1 MRPANT
7 AIHLSRLRKVL
18 FLADHTLRPG
28 DGERR
33 RVRLSKYLITCTESI
48 SDVPV
53 DLSIFMKYL
62 FNGPLDNKDH
72 CGNFESPIP

>member
-28 DGERR
+28 DGER
-33 RVRLSKYLITCTESI
+33 
-48 SDVPV
+48 
-53 DLSIFMKYL
+53 
-62 FNGPLDNKDH
+62 
-72 CGNFESPIP
+72 

>member
-28 DGERR
+28 DGQRYAEEG
-33 RVRLSKYLITCTESI
+33 IEST
-48 SDVPV
+48 
-53 DLSIFMKYL
+53 
-62 FNGPLDNKDH
+62 H
-72 CGNFESPIP
+72 